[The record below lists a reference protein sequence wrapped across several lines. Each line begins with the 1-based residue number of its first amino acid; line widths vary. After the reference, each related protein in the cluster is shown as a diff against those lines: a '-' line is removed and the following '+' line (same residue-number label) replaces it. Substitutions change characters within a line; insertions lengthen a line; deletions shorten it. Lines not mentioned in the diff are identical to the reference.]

1 MCELWVRSQNKK
13 ILEKVDTI
21 IYSNVNAE
29 REYNEHE
36 YNYRVGH
43 FVQSSMNTLG
53 EYKSE
58 ERANEIINEI
68 QELLKGADICL
79 FHNCDITAEQW
90 HQMKKEK
97 VGIVWDVG
105 KDNKSSVEFISS
117 NIVVYEMPLE

>member
-1 MCELWVRSQNKK
+1 MDLWIRSQNKK

-21 IYSNVNAE
+21 MYDNTNLE
-29 REYNEHE
+29 HDGMLPEYNVI
-36 YNYRVGH
+36 VGH
-43 FVQSSMNTLG
+43 FIKSATITLG

-68 QELLKGADICL
+68 QELLKGQDICL

-97 VGIVWDVG
+97 VGIVWDIG
-105 KDNKSSVEFISS
+105 KDNKASVEFISA
-117 NIVVYEMPLE
+117 NIIVYEMPLE